1 MRPLIAVVGSAEPT
15 RTYDPPLRHPELV
28 APACADLGR
37 ELAAAG
43 CDLLVY
49 SSVAGFIEADVV
61 RGYVASGAARP
72 GSIHV
77 HSPVDSR
84 GGQFAAA
91 KEHRDLFDPRPDSSG
106 DWEVSYY
113 RSLVEA
119 DGVLLVGGGRSTFVT
134 GLVALAFAIPTLP
147 VATFGGHAAKVWPAL
162 DRVRNGTVT
171 PELGVMAA
179 PDWRADS
186 AKTLVTGLLAQ
197 RDRRAQK
204 AERARRAE
212 HREDRRAAVSL
223 TIAAGLLLLGLAT
236 IPAVYAWTPGTAGN
250 LTALIAA
257 PVLVAPCGAIIRNT
271 LDEGRRWWRTAV
283 LGMVAGAV
291 AGLLFVAAQLS
302 TTPDVLD
309 GPAARRLLLF
319 VLPVG
324 FIAGLTFDAV
334 YSKLRTQDVAD
345 TTALTRR

>member
-1 MRPLIAVVGSAEPT
+1 VVRPLIAVVGSAEPA

-43 CDLLVY
+43 CDLLMY

-84 GGQFAAA
+84 GGQFPEA

-134 GLVALAFAIPTLP
+134 GLIALAFDIPTLP

-162 DRVRNGTVT
+162 DRVRNDTVT
-171 PELGVMAA
+171 QELGVMAA

-186 AKTLVTGLLAQ
+186 ARTLVTGLLAQ

-212 HREDRRAAVSL
+212 HREDRRAAISL

-250 LTALIAA
+250 LTAL
-257 PVLVAPCGAIIRNT
+257 
-271 LDEGRRWWRTAV
+271 
-283 LGMVAGAV
+283 
-291 AGLLFVAAQLS
+291 
-302 TTPDVLD
+302 
-309 GPAARRLLLF
+309 
-319 VLPVG
+319 
-324 FIAGLTFDAV
+324 
-334 YSKLRTQDVAD
+334 
-345 TTALTRR
+345 TRRPRPPCRPPRARPPRAAVWALGL